1 MHCRIF
7 DCRHRA
13 DLYGPTR
20 RQVATERLH
29 GAVKRR
35 HMRPQTGTVSRTH
48 QTKGYEKMK
57 QKYIMMAL
65 AVALM
70 MAAAPLVYS
79 EGADDSSALTG
90 DNVLDLTNDSA
101 IVYVASGDGH
111 SATFS
116 VDLSTIPSGYSASS
130 ISWKLN
136 DLDDGTTLVSFS
148 DTTNTYTMTGVSSV
162 TVYGKAVGTLE
173 IEAYISGTNYYASG
187 IVVVFSA
194 PTETAST
201 FYYFI
206 KIYPGV
212 YSYFNNENLPAD
224 VTQDEIQ
231 EGFWVSVT
239 YNSQAFGSNNFNA
252 LTAFEYFCRQYDGW
266 QFSASSYGWIDTFLG
281 LGTYQGTNGSW
292 IYWAQ
297 YHATSGSDAGWA
309 FNNTTLA
316 YITSVESQ
324 YIGLIFW
331 ESPSSS
337 DMPAFPGLP
346 NSDTLKFEA

>member
-1 MHCRIF
+1 MRF
-7 DCRHRA
+7 KYA
-13 DLYGPTR
+13 FF
-20 RQVATERLH
+20 
-29 GAVKRR
+29 AV
-35 HMRPQTGTVSRTH
+35 
-48 QTKGYEKMK
+48 
-57 QKYIMMAL
+57 I
-65 AVALM
+65 VALTI
-70 MAAAPLVYS
+70 AAVPLFYS
-79 EGADDSSALTG
+79 ESADDSAALTG

-148 DTTNTYTMTGVSSV
+148 DTTDTYTMTGVSSV

-201 FYYFI
+201 FYYYI
-206 KIYPGV
+206 KIDSAV
-212 YSYFNNENLPAD
+212 YSAHESEIVLPSGI
-224 VTQDEIQ
+224 TEEKIQ
-231 EGFWVSVT
+231 EGFWISAS
-239 YNSQAFGSNNFNA
+239 NDSGSSDFNA
-252 LTAFEYFCRQYDGW
+252 LTALQNYCTANNW

-281 LGTYQGTNGSW
+281 LGTYEGTNGSW

-297 YHATSGSDAGWA
+297 YHASSGSNPSWV

-316 YITSVESQ
+316 YITSVDSQ
-324 YIGLIFW
+324 YIGMIFW
-331 ESPSSS
+331 ESPNDST
-337 DMPAFPGLP
+337 MPDFPGLP
-346 NSDTLKFEA
+346 ASA